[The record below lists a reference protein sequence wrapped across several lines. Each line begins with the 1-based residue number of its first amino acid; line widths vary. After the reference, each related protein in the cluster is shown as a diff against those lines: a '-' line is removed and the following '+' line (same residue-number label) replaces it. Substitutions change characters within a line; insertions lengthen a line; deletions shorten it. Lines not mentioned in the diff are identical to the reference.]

1 MKIPT
6 SPFRT
11 DLAMESLELNR
22 RERKLADKLP
32 GVRSRERQ
40 IEGFS
45 VTSVE
50 ILDETGANMLGKP
63 AGVYE
68 TLCLDAL
75 MRREEDAFPRACRAL
90 SGLVRD
96 MLPDAADAPV
106 LIAGLGNRQIT
117 PDAVGPRAADYVIA
131 TRHLTKHEPELF
143 ASWRPVSAL
152 SPGVLGQTG
161 VETGEVIAG
170 MVDTIRPAAIVA
182 VDALAAGSLSRLTR
196 TVQVSSAGI
205 VPGSGVENA
214 RTALSRETL
223 GVPVIAVGVP
233 TVVDGA
239 TLAHELARESGLEHD
254 ALRTPA
260 HPMIVTTRDID
271 REVADLSRL
280 IGYALNLAL
289 QPGLSLEEVD
299 LYLS

>member
-1 MKIPT
+1 MQYPN
-6 SPFRT
+6 SSFRT
-11 DLAMESLELNR
+11 DLAVESLELSR

-32 GVRSRERQ
+32 GVNSRERE

-45 VTSVE
+45 VASVE
-50 ILDETGANMLGKP
+50 ILNEIGAKQLGKP
-63 AGVYE
+63 TGLYE
-68 TLCLDAL
+68 TLFLDAL

-90 SGLVRD
+90 GGLVGA
-96 MLPDAADAPV
+96 MLPEEANAPA

-131 TRHLTKHEPELF
+131 TRHLTAHEPELF
-143 ASWRPVSAL
+143 ASWRPVAAL

-170 MVDTIRPAAIVA
+170 MVDILRPAAVIA

-214 RTALSRETL
+214 RTALSQETL

-254 ALRTPA
+254 ALRAPA

-289 QPGLSLEEVD
+289 QPGLSLEDID

>member
-131 TRHLTKHEPELF
+131 TR
-143 ASWRPVSAL
+143 PVSAL

-254 ALRTPA
+254 ELRTPA